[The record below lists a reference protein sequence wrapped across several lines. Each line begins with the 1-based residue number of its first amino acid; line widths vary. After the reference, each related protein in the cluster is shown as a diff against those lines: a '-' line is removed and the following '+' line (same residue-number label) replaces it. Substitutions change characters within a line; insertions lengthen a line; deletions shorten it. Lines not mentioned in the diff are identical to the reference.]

1 MRLIIDEQ
9 TFKVYY
15 DSGTEEYYAVEDN
28 YITPVEPV
36 LKIKYDVIADTHI
49 DVEIGYADYMGE
61 QVTDENI
68 IFWGFNAIDDPEFI
82 GD

>member
-9 TFKVYY
+9 NFKIYHN
-15 DSGTEEYYAVEDN
+15 TEDDTYYAVEDN
-28 YITPVEPV
+28 YITQVEPV
-36 LKIKYDVIADTHI
+36 LQVKYDINSDNNISVEFSCADF
-49 DVEIGYADYMGE
+49 VGE